1 MVLLMYKENYFN
13 INDLDHV
20 VPSVAISLLWEFE
33 DVFSKNI
40 LNGLPPLRGIEHKIV
55 LLPKNVIPN

>member
-33 DVFSKNI
+33 DVFYKD
-40 LNGLPPLRGIEHKIV
+40 
-55 LLPKNVIPN
+55 IPSGFTLEGNRT